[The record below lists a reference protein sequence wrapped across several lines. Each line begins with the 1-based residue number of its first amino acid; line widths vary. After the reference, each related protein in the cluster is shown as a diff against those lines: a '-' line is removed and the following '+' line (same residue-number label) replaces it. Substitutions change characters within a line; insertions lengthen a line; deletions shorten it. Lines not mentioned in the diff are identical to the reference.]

1 MSETY
6 TAVLDRIV
14 DGETAVLLLEADGRV
29 VDERILDVESLPED
43 GRHEGAVFEVEL
55 ADEEELGAESG
66 TEAEPEEQTETEE
79 ETETEEQVGTGG
91 DLLDATYRPSEEAD
105 RRRRM
110 ADRFDRLSERLS
122 DE

>member
-14 DGETAVLLLEADGRV
+14 DGETAVLLLEADGTI

-55 ADEEELGAESG
+55 ADEAEPEAE
-66 TEAEPEEQTETEE
+66 TEAEERNE
-79 ETETEEQVGTGG
+79 TGG
-91 DLLDATYRPSEEAD
+91 DLLDATYRPSVEVD